1 MSCSSWDPLNTTQ
14 STSDWDPLSNTCGIG
29 TQEIL
34 ADVTE
39 DVYRNSSLGDLGH
52 GITFDAPVDNDLGSA
67 QGIVRPSQTDSAV
80 GGFKSSLTGDQPEL
94 TASQSISH
102 SNNGS
107 PQYSFGSGYTGGES
121 EAAGATVSDTASRV
135 PGRDGGRRRQRAQR
149 SAYDPIPDDVPR
161 EVIEKV
167 IGICMDILR
176 NKVLHGTS
184 EDAASCSLKD
194 QRFHMSDGTASA
206 MHRHA
211 ASLIPTTYR
220 AMLTMLEDMGV
231 IDYSGDV
238 EYDVCMCRQHVY
250 RCEHRDSQQCP
261 CCGAQ
266 RSQSVS
272 YIYSGVSSLLKHF
285 YSVPVLARDMA
296 EWRTRRGAHDEDL
309 IEDVTDGCAWR
320 SIIDTDAR
328 FSNDPHHVG
337 LSLYFDP
344 FQLFKDNQRFLM
356 YPFLASILNMSP
368 HIRTRLG
375 PSTLLC
381 LVPGVYN
388 KGESVNVDC
397 ILDIFVDEM
406 LFLDTIGVDLYD
418 AFKQESFI
426 CHARLVF
433 FMSDYRGLQ
442 KLTRLPGT
450 PAVMPCPRCWLAGY
464 KYNVRGKMLY
474 PSYGCR
480 LPPRHHLRQ
489 KAMKLNRGN
498 LRAMDMPARERS
510 DLEVITGARAPMPD
524 QHTPAPGV
532 LDAIRRIGGPFSTKR
547 RLAGEGTNIGDL
559 HQVPGQTMDQTRVQP
574 VWSETDADGMELLG
588 GDAVSDE
595 CDSTDNEEECGPA
608 DVPNPGAPDGSRLY
622 RLQYI
627 RPSLTLFFDD
637 MHVLGGIMKD
647 LLRALF
653 VSNPRNSAVLMQYE
667 RDANS
672 RFLDGKPPTI
682 LSKENI
688 GGHKDDLYLGHM
700 NAM

>member
-52 GITFDAPVDNDLGSA
+52 GIPFDAPVDNDLGSA

-80 GGFKSSLTGDQPEL
+80 GSFKSSLTGDQPEL

-107 PQYSFGSGYTGGES
+107 PQYSFGSGYTGG
-121 EAAGATVSDTASRV
+121 ATVSDTASRV
-135 PGRDGGRRRQRAQR
+135 PGRDGGCRRQRAQR

-167 IGICMDILR
+167 IGICMDVLR

-194 QRFHMSDGTASA
+194 QRCHMSDGTASA

-328 FSNDPHHVG
+328 FSNDPRHVG

-344 FQLFKDNQRFLM
+344 F
-356 YPFLASILNMSP
+356 
-368 HIRTRLG
+368 
-375 PSTLLC
+375 
-381 LVPGVYN
+381 
-388 KGESVNVDC
+388 
-397 ILDIFVDEM
+397 
-406 LFLDTIGVDLYD
+406 
-418 AFKQESFI
+418 
-426 CHARLVF
+426 
-433 FMSDYRGLQ
+433 Q

-480 LPPRHHLRQ
+480 LPPGHHLRQ

-595 CDSTDNEEECGPA
+595 CDSTDNNEEECGPA
-608 DVPNPGAPDGSRLY
+608 DVPNPGAPGKEDLKRMQSYLDRTLSIQDTRILPRRLGY
-622 RLQYI
+622 IFDAGMKSKTSDYFALFGPNGTAMFGQLQDMPGRCKDALI
-627 RPSLTLFFDD
+627 AITQAAGDIWAKTPRWCVKIIITVKDLEL
-637 MHVLGGIMKD
+637 MHVNMLCYHQD
-647 LLRALF
+647 
-653 VSNPRNSAVLMQYE
+653 
-667 RDANS
+667 
-672 RFLDGKPPTI
+672 
-682 LSKENI
+682 NI
-688 GGHKDDLYLGHM
+688 KLP
-700 NAM
+700 

>member
-1 MSCSSWDPLNTTQ
+1 
-14 STSDWDPLSNTCGIG
+14 
-29 TQEIL
+29 
-34 ADVTE
+34 
-39 DVYRNSSLGDLGH
+39 
-52 GITFDAPVDNDLGSA
+52 
-67 QGIVRPSQTDSAV
+67 
-80 GGFKSSLTGDQPEL
+80 
-94 TASQSISH
+94 
-102 SNNGS
+102 
-107 PQYSFGSGYTGGES
+107 
-121 EAAGATVSDTASRV
+121 
-135 PGRDGGRRRQRAQR
+135 
-149 SAYDPIPDDVPR
+149 
-161 EVIEKV
+161 
-167 IGICMDILR
+167 
-176 NKVLHGTS
+176 
-184 EDAASCSLKD
+184 
-194 QRFHMSDGTASA
+194 
-206 MHRHA
+206 
-211 ASLIPTTYR
+211 
-220 AMLTMLEDMGV
+220 
-231 IDYSGDV
+231 
-238 EYDVCMCRQHVY
+238 
-250 RCEHRDSQQCP
+250 
-261 CCGAQ
+261 
-266 RSQSVS
+266 
-272 YIYSGVSSLLKHF
+272 
-285 YSVPVLARDMA
+285 
-296 EWRTRRGAHDEDL
+296 
-309 IEDVTDGCAWR
+309 
-320 SIIDTDAR
+320 
-328 FSNDPHHVG
+328 
-337 LSLYFDP
+337 
-344 FQLFKDNQRFLM
+344 M

-406 LFLDTIGVDLYD
+406 LFLDTIGVDVYD

-480 LPPRHHLRQ
+480 LPPGHHLRQ

-608 DVPNPGAPDGSRLY
+608 DVPNPGAPGKEDLKRMQSYLDRTLSIQDTRILPRRLG
-622 RLQYI
+622 YI
-627 RPSLTLFFDD
+627 FDA
-637 MHVLGGIMKD
+637 GMKSKTSD
-647 LLRALF
+647 YFALF
-653 VSNPRNSAVLMQYE
+653 GPNGTAMFGQLQDMPGRCKDALIAITQAAGDIWAKTPRWSEIDALERRVYEAVTRIEAEWTAAELDVKLHLMTHSVDGIRKLGPAHQHAMFHAESTWGALININHNRKDPAANIMCAVADYTQCLLYKLRTLQDLPPCQLWAGLIKPDKQGFGPGKNSFWKAQIVN
-667 RDANS
+667 D
-672 RFLDGKPPTI
+672 
-682 LSKENI
+682 SKHCLTGSVRLN
-688 GGHKDDLYLGHM
+688 
-700 NAM
+700 